1 MKTLLS
7 QIFTFVLSISIASSS
22 LATISVITT
31 SLLVTSLVASPLAAE
46 EQDLSKLFGGKS
58 KFLKVDEAFILDTE
72 IVDDEIIVRF
82 EIADEYYMYRSRF
95 LFSAKGAKLGEA
107 YIPDGKK
114 KVDEYLG
121 NVEVY
126 YHNLEISIPY
136 VAYQKEFTFII
147 EYQGCAE
154 AGLCY
159 PPEEK
164 QVLLASPSV
173 SRPVIGDTNTGK
185 TDLAN
190 SAVQKSAIQDSTNE
204 QITEQKENSAKSSS
218 INGNKTEFVPE
229 QEKLSNFLTDKSL
242 IEIVLYMVLL
252 GIGLAFTPCVL
263 PMVPILSSIIVGQG
277 ETITARKSFFLSL
290 SYTQAMAVPFAGI
303 GLLVGGATQFFGLDI
318 NSNTLQAP
326 WFVIPAAV
334 IFMLL
339 SLSMFGFY
347 EMQLPAGMRNRLTNL
362 SNSQEGGT
370 YIGAAIM
377 GALSAL
383 VVSPCVTVPV
393 AGVLLYIAQTGD
405 ATIGGVALYS
415 LAVGMGIPLLLV
427 GVGGGKLLP
436 RAGSWMNSVKAAF
449 GVGMI
454 AMALYI
460 TKHIIPDTLNLIL
473 WSLLLIV
480 TATYMG
486 AFSNVENNF
495 SKLWK
500 GLGIFVFI
508 YGLLLLVGAAIGNGE
523 LLKPLNGLT
532 ISQNFD
538 QQQLNPQSASH
549 SRFIK
554 VKTIE
559 DVEQQVQ
566 AANSQGKTVMFD
578 FFAEYCTACYE
589 FEELVF
595 PNSAVAV
602 ALKNSVLIQAD
613 VTADDADDRAL
624 MKHFEIVGLPS
635 ILFFDKN
642 GFEDKRLRATGF
654 ENAETFVQRIEAAYT
669 VNL

>member
-1 MKTLLS
+1 
-7 QIFTFVLSISIASSS
+7 
-22 LATISVITT
+22 
-31 SLLVTSLVASPLAAE
+31 
-46 EQDLSKLFGGKS
+46 
-58 KFLKVDEAFILDTE
+58 
-72 IVDDEIIVRF
+72 
-82 EIADEYYMYRSRF
+82 
-95 LFSAKGAKLGEA
+95 
-107 YIPDGKK
+107 
-114 KVDEYLG
+114 
-121 NVEVY
+121 
-126 YHNLEISIPY
+126 
-136 VAYQKEFTFII
+136 
-147 EYQGCAE
+147 
-154 AGLCY
+154 
-159 PPEEK
+159 
-164 QVLLASPSV
+164 
-173 SRPVIGDTNTGK
+173 
-185 TDLAN
+185 
-190 SAVQKSAIQDSTNE
+190 
-204 QITEQKENSAKSSS
+204 
-218 INGNKTEFVPE
+218 
-229 QEKLSNFLTDKSL
+229 
-242 IEIVLYMVLL
+242 MVLL

-277 ETITARKSFFLSL
+277 ENITTRKSFFLSL
-290 SYTQAMAVPFAGI
+290 SYTQAMAIPFAGI
-303 GLLVGGATQFFGLDI
+303 GLLVGGATQLFGVDI

-334 IFMLL
+334 VFLLL

-347 EMQLPAGMRNRLTNL
+347 ELQLPAGMRNKLTNL
-362 SNSQEGGT
+362 SNNQEGGT
-370 YIGAAIM
+370 YVGAAIM

-436 RAGSWMNSVKAAF
+436 KAGAWMNNVKAAF

-473 WSLLLIV
+473 WSILLIV

-486 AFSNVENNF
+486 AFSAVEKNF
-495 SKLWK
+495 EKLWK

-523 LLKPLNGLT
+523 LLKPLKGLT
-532 ISQNFD
+532 LAQSSHGQSQAASG
-538 QQQLNPQSASH
+538 QSH
-549 SRFIK
+549 TRFIK

-559 DVEQQVQ
+559 DVQQQVA
-566 AANSQGKTVMFD
+566 AANAEGKTVMFD

-595 PNSAVAV
+595 PEPAVV
-602 ALKNSVLIQAD
+602 DALANSVLIQAD
-613 VTADDADDRAL
+613 VTADDEHDRAL
-624 MKHFEIVGLPS
+624 MKHFGIIGLPS

>member
-1 MKTLLS
+1 MKNLLTTLSALMLCIGLGS
-7 QIFTFVLSISIASSS
+7 G
-22 LATISVITT
+22 
-31 SLLVTSLVASPLAAE
+31 SPAIAE
-46 EQDLSKLFGGKS
+46 EKDLSKLFGGKS
-58 KFLKVDEAFILDTE
+58 EFLKVDEAFILDTE
-72 IVDDEIIVRF
+72 IVDNEIIARF

-95 LFSAKGAKLGEA
+95 LFNAEGATLKEA

-126 YHNLEISIPY
+126 YHNLEISIPF
-136 VAYQKEFTFII
+136 VAHQQEFTFII

-164 QVLLASPSV
+164 KVLLTASEVVKAAPKSGGSKNPAIESPST
-173 SRPVIGDTNTGK
+173 RGDSGSTAQDSSTPTGSK
-185 TDLAN
+185 DPNSPDSSAN
-190 SAVQKSAIQDSTNE
+190 SK
-204 QITEQKENSAKSSS
+204 NS
-218 INGNKTEFVPE
+218 GKTEFVPE

-242 IEIVLYMVLL
+242 IEIVFYMILL

-277 ETITARKSFFLSL
+277 ENITTRKSFFLSL
-290 SYTQAMAVPFAGI
+290 SYTQAMAIPFAGI
-303 GLLVGGATQFFGLDI
+303 GLLVGGATQLFGVDV
-318 NSNTLQAP
+318 SSSTLQAP
-326 WFVIPAAV
+326 WFVVPAAV
-334 IFMLL
+334 IFLLL

-347 EMQLPAGMRNRLTNL
+347 ELQLPAGMRNKLTNL

-370 YIGAAIM
+370 YAGAAIM

-415 LAVGMGIPLLLV
+415 LAVGMGIPLLMV

-436 RAGSWMNSVKAAF
+436 KAGAWMNSVKAAF

-473 WSLLLIV
+473 WSILLIV

-486 AFSNVENNF
+486 AFSVVENNF
-495 SKLWK
+495 AKLWK
-500 GLGIFVFI
+500 GLGLFIFI
-508 YGLLLLVGAAIGNGE
+508 YGLLLLVGAAMGNGE
-523 LLKPLNGLT
+523 LLKPLKGL
-532 ISQNFD
+532 SVSS
-538 QQQLNPQSASH
+538 SASH
-549 SRFIK
+549 QSNPNATGHTPFIR
-554 VKTIE
+554 VKTIA
-559 DVEQQVQ
+559 DVERQVA
-566 AANSQGKTVMFD
+566 AANAQGKTVMFD

-595 PNSAVAV
+595 PDPAVV
-602 ALKNSVLIQAD
+602 AALENSVLLQAD
-613 VTADDADDRAL
+613 VTADDEADRAL

-654 ENAETFVQRIEAAYT
+654 ENAETFVQRIEAAYS

>member
-1 MKTLLS
+1 MPIRHAQTR
-7 QIFTFVLSISIASSS
+7 FYMRNFLSILSAF
-22 LATISVITT
+22 
-31 SLLVTSLVASPLAAE
+31 LLYLGLVVSAPAAE

-58 KFLKVDEAFILDTE
+58 EFLNVDEAFILDTE
-72 IVDDEIIVRF
+72 IVDNEIIVRF

-95 LFSAKGAKLGEA
+95 LFNAEGATLDKA

-126 YHNLEISIPY
+126 HHNLEISIPF
-136 VAYQKEFTFII
+136 VAHQKEFTFII

-164 QVLLASPSV
+164 KVLLTASSV
-173 SRPVIGDTNTGK
+173 TAAGAVTTNNDTSATAETTDQKPTSQTKTSESANTDIAAGK
-185 TDLAN
+185 
-190 SAVQKSAIQDSTNE
+190 K
-204 QITEQKENSAKSSS
+204 
-218 INGNKTEFVPE
+218 EFVPE
-229 QEKLSNFLTDKSL
+229 QEKLSNFLSDKSL
-242 IEIVLYMVLL
+242 VEIVLYMVLL

-277 ETITARKSFFLSL
+277 ENITTRKSFLLSL
-290 SYTQAMAVPFAGI
+290 SYTQAMAIPFAGI
-303 GLLVGGATQFFGLDI
+303 GLLVGGATQLFGVDI

-334 IFMLL
+334 VFLLL

-347 EMQLPAGMRNRLTNL
+347 ELQLPAGMRNKLTNL
-362 SNSQEGGT
+362 SNNQEGGT
-370 YIGAAIM
+370 YVGAAMM

-436 RAGSWMNSVKAAF
+436 KAGAWMNNVKAAF

-473 WSLLLIV
+473 WSILLIV

-486 AFSNVENNF
+486 AFSAVEKNF
-495 SKLWK
+495 AKLWK

-523 LLKPLNGLT
+523 LLKPLKGLT
-532 ISQNFD
+532 LVQSSHGQSQATSG
-538 QQQLNPQSASH
+538 QSH
-549 SRFIK
+549 TRFIK

-559 DVEQQVQ
+559 DVQKQVA
-566 AANSQGKTVMFD
+566 AANAEGKTVMFD

-595 PNSAVAV
+595 PDPAVV
-602 ALKNSVLIQAD
+602 NALSNSVLIQAD
-613 VTADDADDRAL
+613 VTADDEHDRAL
-624 MKHFEIVGLPS
+624 MKHFGIIGLPS
-635 ILFFDKN
+635 ILFFDNN

>member
-1 MKTLLS
+1 MRNLLLAFSAFLLS
-7 QIFTFVLSISIASSS
+7 LNVLVSAP
-22 LATISVITT
+22 V
-31 SLLVTSLVASPLAAE
+31 AAE
-46 EQDLSKLFGGKS
+46 EQDFSKLFGGKS
-58 KFLKVDEAFILDTE
+58 EFLKVDEAFILDTE
-72 IVDDEIIVRF
+72 IVDNEIIVRF
-82 EIADEYYMYRSRF
+82 EIADDYYMYRSRF
-95 LFSAKGAKLGEA
+95 LFNANGATLDKA

-126 YHNLEISIPY
+126 YHNLEISIPF
-136 VAYQKEFTFII
+136 VAHQKEFTFII

-164 QVLLASPSV
+164 QVLLTANSIESLAGPQSGETNATRDSASPAS
-173 SRPVIGDTNTGK
+173 
-185 TDLAN
+185 
-190 SAVQKSAIQDSTNE
+190 DSTKPQSN
-204 QITEQKENSAKSSS
+204 TPDTAKTKVVSE
-218 INGNKTEFVPE
+218 KKEFVPE
-229 QEKLSNFLTDKSL
+229 QEKLSNFLSDKSL
-242 IEIVLYMVLL
+242 VEIVLYMILL
-252 GIGLAFTPCVL
+252 GVGLAFTPCVL

-277 ETITARKSFFLSL
+277 ENITTRKSFFLSL
-290 SYTQAMAVPFAGI
+290 SYTQAMAIPFAGI
-303 GLLVGGATQFFGLDI
+303 GLLVGGATQLFGVDI

-334 IFMLL
+334 IFLLL

-347 EMQLPAGMRNRLTNL
+347 ELQLPAGMRNKLTNL

-370 YIGAAIM
+370 YAGAAAM

-436 RAGSWMNSVKAAF
+436 KAGAWMNNVKAAF

-473 WSLLLIV
+473 WSILLIV

-486 AFSNVENNF
+486 AFSAVENNF
-495 SKLWK
+495 AKLWK

-523 LLKPLNGLT
+523 LLKPLKGLT
-532 ISQNFD
+532 VSQSYSG
-538 QQQLNPQSASH
+538 QPQTTAQSH
-549 SRFIK
+549 TRFIK
-554 VKTIE
+554 VKTIQ
-559 DVEQQVQ
+559 DVQ
-566 AANSQGKTVMFD
+566 AQVAAANAEGKQS
-578 FFAEYCTACYE
+578 CLISLLNTAQ
-589 FEELVF
+589 
-595 PNSAVAV
+595 PATS
-602 ALKNSVLIQAD
+602 LKNW
-613 VTADDADDRAL
+613 
-624 MKHFEIVGLPS
+624 
-635 ILFFDKN
+635 FFQN
-642 GFEDKRLRATGF
+642 QRL
-654 ENAETFVQRIEAAYT
+654 
-669 VNL
+669 LKP